1 MRASGAFALPFAMP
15 ILLLASCADEVSP
28 EEQERLDAEAVEMV
42 ENANSME
49 PPLEEIAPDILTE
62 ADMADFDIEGARCIF
77 MPGTNA
83 GPRLVTRSLDAFIKL
98 DGDVQR
104 LAADSGSLELAEGT
118 RTLYNGRAYVVRLE
132 MAEGE
137 GRIDIRDAWD
147 RVVYSGSGP
156 VDCLAGEQAPDNPD
170 APASL

>member
-1 MRASGAFALPFAMP
+1 MRASGAFVLAF
-15 ILLLASCADEVSP
+15 LLLAACADQTSP
-28 EEQERLDAEAVEMV
+28 EDQERLDAEAVEMV

-49 PPLEEIAPDILTE
+49 PPLEEIAPDILSDE
-62 ADMADFDIEGARCIF
+62 DMADFDIEGARCIF
-77 MPGTNA
+77 MPGTNSGA
-83 GPRLVTRSLDAFIKL
+83 RLVTRSLDAFIKL

-104 LAADSGSLELAEGT
+104 LAADSGSLELEQGT

-132 MAEGE
+132 MADGE

-156 VDCLAGEQAPDNPD
+156 VDCLAGERAPDNPD